1 MATVTDYLIKIQ
13 DESFDN
19 LLDKIKD
26 WNVKH
31 KIGK

>member
-1 MATVTDYLIKIQ
+1 MYLIKIQ

-26 WNVKH
+26 WNQKH
-31 KIGK
+31 KIGEQTYDT

>member
-1 MATVTDYLIKIQ
+1 MYLIKIQ

-31 KIGK
+31 DIKNYIKL